1 MRDWWRRFTALPDRQ
16 RAVLLIKILGIALII
31 LLYILGGASLYL
43 RRHYF
48 DVTPTGVPVAT
59 AVPVATVAPGATAV
73 AATPAAPA
81 EIEPTI
87 EGVVTLTP
95 SPQVT
100 LYPTRTP
107 HGGAGG

>member
-1 MRDWWRRFTALPDRQ
+1 MVELSMRDWWRRFIALPDRQ

-31 LLYILGGASLYL
+31 LLYVLGGAGLYL
-43 RRHYF
+43 RRHYL
-48 DVTPTGVPVAT
+48 DVTPTATPAAT
-59 AVPVATVAPGATAV
+59 AVPSAATAV
-73 AATPAAPA
+73 PSAATAAA
-81 EIEPTI
+81 PTI

-95 SPQVT
+95 TPQVT